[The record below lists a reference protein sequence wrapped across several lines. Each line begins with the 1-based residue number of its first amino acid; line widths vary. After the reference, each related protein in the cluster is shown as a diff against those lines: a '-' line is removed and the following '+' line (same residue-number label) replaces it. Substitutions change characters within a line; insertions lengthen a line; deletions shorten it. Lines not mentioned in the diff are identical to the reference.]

1 VKPRTLQEEILAGD
15 ALTDREVEVLERGA
29 CGDTAAE
36 TGKVLFLDSETVR
49 GYRKRIIAKLQA
61 RNFLHAVVL
70 SVGSGVVNIDAVM
83 EDQEKR
89 LAS

>member
-1 VKPRTLQEEILAGD
+1 
-15 ALTDREVEVLERGA
+15 
-29 CGDTAAE
+29 
-36 TGKVLFLDSETVR
+36 VLFLDSETVR